1 MAQKWEQ
8 FAPAKK
14 YRINVNIKNQHFGEG
29 ENWTQQKAWKE
40 AA

>member
-14 YRINVNIKNQHFGEG
+14 YRIDVNIKNQHFGEG